1 MAMLTITEFMNKK
14 LDERTKA
21 MVSAEKQR
29 RDEVSIAFQNI
40 GTVFVNSEGWVDL
53 KLYPNMI
60 YLVVSDE
67 TLTTF
72 RESMK
77 VLGKELLLFDGGT
90 IYENGMGKNILS
102 IECEYSVETLD
113 DIFNTIVKNLCD
125 RAGCNREVIVKAC
138 EDFNNL
144 KDWA

>member
-1 MAMLTITEFMNKK
+1 MAMLTISEFMNKK
-14 LDERTKA
+14 LDERSKA
-21 MVSAEKQR
+21 MVAAEKQR
-29 RDEVSIAFQNI
+29 RAEVSEAFRKIAM
-40 GTVFVNSEGWVDL
+40 VFMNSEGWEDL

-60 YLVVSDE
+60 YLVITNEMLD
-67 TLTTF
+67 LF

-77 VLGKELLLFDGGT
+77 VLGKELISFDGGT

-113 DIFNTIVKNLCD
+113 DVFNNIVKSLCD
-125 RAGCNREVIVKAC
+125 RAGCDREVIVKAC

>member
-21 MVSAEKQR
+21 MVAAEKQR
-29 RDEVSIAFQNI
+29 RAEVSRAYQNI
-40 GTVFVNSEGWVDL
+40 GTVFLNSNGWVDL

-60 YLVVSDE
+60 YLVVADG
-67 TLTTF
+67 TLDLF
-72 RESMK
+72 RDAMK
-77 VLGKELLLFDGGT
+77 VLGKELLSFEGGT
-90 IYENGMGKNILS
+90 IYENGMGKNIIS
-102 IECEYSVETLD
+102 IECEYSVETLED
-113 DIFNTIVKNLCD
+113 LFNNIVKSLCD
-125 RAGCNREVIVKAC
+125 RAGCDREVIIKLS

>member
-1 MAMLTITEFMNKK
+1 MAMLTISEFMNKK

-21 MVSAEKQR
+21 MVAAEKQR
-29 RDEVSIAFQNI
+29 RDEVSRAFQNI

-60 YLVVSDE
+60 YLVITDE
-67 TLTTF
+67 SLDLF
-72 RESMK
+72 RDSMK
-77 VLGKELLLFDGGT
+77 VLGKELLSFEGGT
-90 IYENGMGKNILS
+90 IYENGMGKNIIS
-102 IECEYSVETLD
+102 IECEYSVEELD
-113 DIFNTIVKNLCD
+113 NIFEKIVNTLCD
-125 RAGCNREVIVKAC
+125 RAGCNREVILKLS

>member
-21 MVSAEKQR
+21 MVAAEKQR
-29 RDEVSIAFQNI
+29 RDEVSRAFQNI
-40 GTVFVNSEGWVDL
+40 GTVFTNSEGWVDL

-60 YLVVSDE
+60 YLVVADD
-67 TLTTF
+67 TLDLF

-77 VLGKELLLFDGGT
+77 VLGKELLSFDGGT
-90 IYENGMGKNILS
+90 IYENGMGKNIIS

-113 DIFNTIVKNLCD
+113 DVFNNIVKSLCD
-125 RAGCNREVIVKAC
+125 RAGCDRNVIIKLS

>member
-1 MAMLTITEFMNKK
+1 MAMLTISEFMTKK

-21 MVSAEKQR
+21 MVAAEKQR
-29 RDEVSIAFQNI
+29 LAEVSRAYQNI
-40 GTVFVNSEGWVDL
+40 AMVFMNSEGWVDL

-77 VLGKELLLFDGGT
+77 VLGKELLSFECGT
-90 IYENGMGKNILS
+90 IYENGMGKNIIS
-102 IECEYSVETLD
+102 IECEYSVEELD
-113 DIFNTIVKNLCD
+113 NIFDKIVKGLCD
-125 RAGCNREVIVKAC
+125 HAGCDREVIVKLS